1 MPVDFMT
8 KWKGKKQTD
17 TAVAYITNS
26 KNQITSN
33 AEISALETNP
43 EAVYVRRLRDTG
55 VAVTVAKSL
64 CAAVIAPTLRPSN
77 DSRSPVRV
85 GLGRAQ
91 GVPVAARR
99 GARVRDRAQARHGG
113 GLGRGRGPGR
123 PRERPEMEHFARMHM
138 GALVGGKN
146 LAAVGRRQ
154 GVRCPYT

>member
-77 DSRSPVRV
+77 DSRTLACACRTCCTGSTR
-85 GLGRAQ
+85 RAST
-91 GVPVAARR
+91 R
-99 GARVRDRAQARHGG
+99 GARSGPRSSSPWRRAWAWTWTRT
-113 GLGRGRGPGR
+113 PS
-123 PRERPEMEHFARMHM
+123 
-138 GALVGGKN
+138 
-146 LAAVGRRQ
+146 
-154 GVRCPYT
+154 